1 MKLRDLINF
10 IAPPS
15 TRDLDIPD
23 DAQSAIDRG
32 DAADVL
38 VGSPGWK
45 LLLDEFEL
53 IADEYLGKLR
63 EVDSDAQSVLVK
75 KLRWEIAEQILGEIQ
90 TRMAWHRELRDQII
104 KETQDVD
111 TRGGHP
117 DTNEAPLYD

>member
-1 MKLRDLINF
+1 
-10 IAPPS
+10 
-15 TRDLDIPD
+15 
-23 DAQSAIDRG
+23 
-32 DAADVL
+32 
-38 VGSPGWK
+38 
-45 LLLDEFEL
+45 
-53 IADEYLGKLR
+53 
-63 EVDSDAQSVLVK
+63 VK